1 MIGPLLRTGTL
12 TDYHPVGA
20 VGHPVY
26 LAASQLRAALARRLG
41 PDLAD
46 TFAIPQRNE
55 DGDTLDWYAPRP
67 GPVVPWSA
75 ASPEERTSV
84 HGQLLETR
92 ARIDELA
99 RTMQADPDPERQV
112 FGRLLAHVLSF
123 PDEEHVYLVGGRPVI
138 SFWGF
143 VRDRDAV
150 GSDPLVDLS
159 RLAAPPAADAVPV
172 RRRGLPWWLWVPA
185 LLAVLL
191 LLLFLLRGCEPV
203 SSLLSPEGSGEIE
216 PVALEP
222 LPEESPPSP
231 EESLLPDSPVDTLET
246 LDRTA
251 IDRHTRITTETVPA
265 AGRVAGESADSF
277 LVDTE
282 AQRLLGE
289 ADGIVEGPPSTGD
302 AVEIGAGDATAD
314 ASPESSDVPLDESVE
329 DGPIPLVGPDADVDG
344 ADAEA
349 DPVPAEADASVDQP
363 AAEPESSAAEEV
375 APEAAPDAVEEIGG
389 TPDAPDLVDPG
400 QEVPAEVPAQDAG
413 PDAGQAA
420 PEPDAVPDDPS
431 AAVDAES
438 AEPASADPPSPSSQ
452 PTDGTGPAA
461 SPGAAA
467 TGSGSAAGTASP
479 TLSRLSSGWRTAT
492 SLQDPKTGLPIQMEY
507 RSQDGAGQLRLKRH
521 DGSVCQSGAG
531 ARMEGGRLVID
542 SSADIRCAD
551 GTNFGRPRVEC
562 ETGKDGKPSCAGS
575 YPGGGTFSLD
585 VQGGVSD

>member
-1 MIGPLLRTGTL
+1 
-12 TDYHPVGA
+12 
-20 VGHPVY
+20 
-26 LAASQLRAALARRLG
+26 
-41 PDLAD
+41 
-46 TFAIPQRNE
+46 
-55 DGDTLDWYAPRP
+55 
-67 GPVVPWSA
+67 
-75 ASPEERTSV
+75 
-84 HGQLLETR
+84 
-92 ARIDELA
+92 
-99 RTMQADPDPERQV
+99 MQAETDPERQV

-185 LLAVLL
+185 LLLAGLL

-314 ASPESSDVPLDESVE
+314 ASPESSDVPLEGAVE
-329 DGPIPLVGPDADVDG
+329 DGPIPVVGPDADVDAA

-349 DPVPAEADASVDQP
+349 DPVPAETDASADQP
-363 AAEPESSAAEEV
+363 AVEPESSAADEV

-389 TPDAPDLVDPG
+389 APDTTDLVDPG
-400 QEVPAEVPAQDAG
+400 QDVPAEVPAQDAG
-413 PDAGQAA
+413 PDAGPEAGQAA
-420 PEPDAVPDDPS
+420 PEPDAVPQDPS

-438 AEPASADPPSPSSQ
+438 AEPAGADPASPSSQ

-461 SPGAAA
+461 SRGAAA
-467 TGSGSAAGTASP
+467 TGAAAAAGTAAP
-479 TLSRLSSGWRTAT
+479 TLSGLSSGWRTAT

-521 DGSVCQSGAG
+521 DGSVCQTGAG

-542 SSADIRCAD
+542 SSGDIRCAD

-585 VQGGVSD
+585 VQGGASD